1 MVFVFLE
8 GKEANLLMQN
18 LKKLQTPE
26 EKLDFLF
33 KKYAELVRSLISS
46 LCQKDSGSGQSWEKE
61 AIHFSGTSLE
71 TIAGHLTQA
80 KARIHKSRFFLKGKR
95 NKNWGK
101 NSTTMKEDR
110 VGVYSAQF

>member
-46 LCQKDSGSGQSWEKE
+46 LCQKDSGSGQS
-61 AIHFSGTSLE
+61 
-71 TIAGHLTQA
+71 
-80 KARIHKSRFFLKGKR
+80 
-95 NKNWGK
+95 
-101 NSTTMKEDR
+101 
-110 VGVYSAQF
+110 